1 MGMPG
6 NQSLVAGAHGV
17 TGDEA
22 NTVAVRVYSGEQ
34 IPSMRGE
41 IERGKGGNGER
52 RARRRGWGDCDGAGG
67 LDGGVKAELP
77 RG

>member
-41 IERGKGGNGER
+41 RERGKGVR
-52 RARRRGWGDCDGAGG
+52 
-67 LDGGVKAELP
+67 
-77 RG
+77 

>member
-17 TGDEA
+17 TSDKA

-41 IERGKGGNGER
+41 RERGEKGCGER
-52 RARRRGWGDCDGAGG
+52 
-67 LDGGVKAELP
+67 
-77 RG
+77 